1 MRLTRLWIG
10 IVLWLAASAASWAQ
24 QSWVQ
29 IEARPTLSEAEER
42 ARAYAN
48 AFPNV
53 AGFAMSTGWYA
64 IALGPYTD
72 TEAAVQLQLL
82 RGERLIPS
90 DSYVSDGGRFGRQ
103 FWPVGGAVTAPAPA
117 SGPVVSVETPQAQTP
132 AVTLPAVLPDETPAE
147 ARRSEAL
154 LTGDDRKELQEALQ
168 WYGHY
173 AGAIDGAFGP
183 GTRRSMAE
191 WQTAEGLEPT
201 GVLTTAQRGRLL
213 SGYEGERDAIGF
225 QAVAEDEAGIEIT
238 LPLSLVAFDRYQP
251 PFVQYKEKDGSGYRA
266 LLISQPGD
274 QTTLSGLYDL
284 MQTLEIVPLE
294 GERQLGR
301 NSFVLTGAND
311 RIGSYT
317 EVALKGGFVK
327 GFTLVWP
334 MADAARAE
342 KVLAAMKSGFRP
354 VGDHALDDSL
364 GQPMAVSRAD
374 LVAGLAVRRPLMS
387 RSGFYV
393 DATGRVATT
402 TEVLKGCGRLT
413 IDGGIAMTVA
423 AQDDV
428 NGVAILM
435 PDTALAPLGVAQLKA
450 SATGVG
456 GEIAVAGYS
465 YPDTLTE
472 PVVTFGTL
480 ADTKDL
486 DGNTA
491 RERLALKALEGDAG
505 GPVLDATGRVI
516 GMLLPKV
523 SDGGRILP
531 EDVSFAADSA
541 VIRSA
546 MGPAETTGATAG
558 EAETTTPAP
567 GAMAA
572 EDLARLGRDMT
583 VQVSCWE

>member
-103 FWPVGGAVTAPAPA
+103 FWPVGGAVTAPAPTT
-117 SGPVVSVETPQAQTP
+117 GPVVSVETPQAETP

-154 LTGDDRKELQEALQ
+154 LTSDDRKELQEALQ

-191 WQTAEGLEPT
+191 WQTAGGLEPT
-201 GVLTTAQRGRLL
+201 GVLTTAQRGRLM
-213 SGYEGERDAIGF
+213 SGYEGERAAIGF

-301 NSFVLTGAND
+301 NSFILTGAND

-317 EVALKGGFVK
+317 EVALKGGLVK

-374 LVAGLAVRRPLMS
+374 LVAGLAVRRPLIS

-450 SATGVG
+450 SATDVG

-523 SDGGRILP
+523 PDSGRILP

-541 VIRSA
+541 VIRST
-546 MGPAETTGATAG
+546 MGPAQATGTAAG
-558 EAETTTPAP
+558 AVEATTPAP

>member
-1 MRLTRLWIG
+1 
-10 IVLWLAASAASWAQ
+10 
-24 QSWVQ
+24 
-29 IEARPTLSEAEER
+29 
-42 ARAYAN
+42 
-48 AFPNV
+48 
-53 AGFAMSTGWYA
+53 
-64 IALGPYTD
+64 
-72 TEAAVQLQLL
+72 
-82 RGERLIPS
+82 
-90 DSYVSDGGRFGRQ
+90 
-103 FWPVGGAVTAPAPA
+103 
-117 SGPVVSVETPQAQTP
+117 
-132 AVTLPAVLPDETPAE
+132 
-147 ARRSEAL
+147 
-154 LTGDDRKELQEALQ
+154 
-168 WYGHY
+168 
-173 AGAIDGAFGP
+173 
-183 GTRRSMAE
+183 
-191 WQTAEGLEPT
+191 
-201 GVLTTAQRGRLL
+201 
-213 SGYEGERDAIGF
+213 
-225 QAVAEDEAGIEIT
+225 
-238 LPLSLVAFDRYQP
+238 
-251 PFVQYKEKDGSGYRA
+251 
-266 LLISQPGD
+266 
-274 QTTLSGLYDL
+274 
-284 MQTLEIVPLE
+284 
-294 GERQLGR
+294 
-301 NSFVLTGAND
+301 
-311 RIGSYT
+311 
-317 EVALKGGFVK
+317 
-327 GFTLVWP
+327 
-334 MADAARAE
+334 
-342 KVLAAMKSGFRP
+342 MKSGFRP

-428 NGVAILM
+428 NGVAILT

-450 SATGVG
+450 SATDVG

-523 SDGGRILP
+523 PDSGRILP

-541 VIRSA
+541 VIRST
-546 MGPAETTGATAG
+546 MGPAQATGTAAG
-558 EAETTTPAP
+558 AVEATTPAP